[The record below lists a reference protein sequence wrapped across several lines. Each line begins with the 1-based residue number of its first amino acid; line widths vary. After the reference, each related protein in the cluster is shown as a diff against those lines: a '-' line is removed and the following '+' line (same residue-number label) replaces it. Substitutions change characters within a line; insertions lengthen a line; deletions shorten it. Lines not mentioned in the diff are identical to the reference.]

1 MQNSAARSAE
11 VKPPA
16 ALDAAERE
24 AWRSFQAATPSL
36 ARAFFAPSFAV
47 ACGRAWPDARVAV
60 IREKGEIA
68 AFFPFQFAGPWHR
81 RLGLAE
87 RIGGAMSDHSGIVA
101 RPGFRIAPGELL
113 RLCGIGAL
121 FIDHLSEGQ
130 AAFGLAAEE
139 SETGH
144 LIDLANGPDA
154 YLTALTAA
162 DRRFVAD
169 TERRLRR
176 LEKDFGAVR
185 FAITDRPA
193 WDDVAAVIAAKRAQY
208 ERTGAGDVFAA
219 PERVALLRALVEER
233 EDDCLP
239 LLATLSAGE
248 RVLAR
253 HLGLLH
259 AGCLSYWF
267 PVYDPA
273 ARAVSPGRILLWQ
286 TILAAGRHGIV
297 LIDRG
302 AGDSQAKRDFSTREQ
317 RFGRAMWQAGGLRA
331 FGARALQSLAWR
343 FGR

>member
-1 MQNSAARSAE
+1 MQHSATRSAE

-36 ARAFFAPSFAV
+36 ARAFFTPAFAL

-87 RIGGAMSDHSGIVA
+87 RIGGAMSDHAGIVA
-101 RPGFRIAPGELL
+101 RPGFRIAPEELL
-113 RLCGIGAL
+113 RLSGIGAL

-130 AAFGLAAEE
+130 AAFGLVAEE
-139 SETGH
+139 GETGH
-144 LIDLANGPDA
+144 LIDLAGGPDA
-154 YLTALTAA
+154 YLAALTAA

-176 LEKDFGAVR
+176 LEKDYGAVR
-185 FAITDRPA
+185 FDITDHPA
-193 WDDVAAVIAAKRAQY
+193 WDDVAALIAAKRAQY
-208 ERTGAGDVFAA
+208 RRTGAGDVFAV
-219 PERVALLRALVEER
+219 PERVALLRALVDAPEA
-233 EDDCLP
+233 DCVP
-239 LLATLSAGE
+239 LLATLSAGD

-273 ARAVSPGRILLWQ
+273 AHTVSPGRILLWR

-317 RFGRAMWQAGGLRA
+317 RFGRAVWQAGGFRA
-331 FGARALQSLAWR
+331 LGARALQSLAWR
-343 FGR
+343 LGQ